1 MSDWFSQ
8 FSAFAIFLAIGAAGF
23 LFVLVSLLFGEI
35 FEHADFSGGHDVGSD
50 LGHGGPGF
58 FSSRV
63 ISVFVMAF
71 GGFGAIGVHYGLS
84 PLAASMVGAA
94 SGVVFGSIIYGFA
107 RFLYGQQASSEVKT
121 ADLVGQPARV
131 IIAIPASG
139 LGQVRCQIGEALVD
153 KIARTQDGQ
162 AVPENAM
169 VKIEEVLGETVV
181 VRRQ

>member
-8 FSAFAIFLAIGAAGF
+8 VSAFAIFLAIGAVGF
-23 LFVLVSLLFGEI
+23 LFLVVSLLFGEL
-35 FEHADFSGGHDVGSD
+35 FEHVDLHVDHDVGGD

-58 FSSRV
+58 FSTRV

-71 GGFGAIGVHYGLS
+71 GGFGAIGVQYGLS
-84 PLAASMVGAA
+84 TLGASLVGAG
-94 SGVVFGSIIYGFA
+94 SGLVFGSIIYGFA

-121 ADLVGQPARV
+121 ADLVGQTARV
-131 IIAIPASG
+131 IIAIPAGG

-153 KIARTQDGQ
+153 KIARAGDGQ
-162 AVPENAM
+162 AIPENVG

-181 VRRQ
+181 VKRQ